1 MAEVGC
7 SYSIS
12 IGLFVCFFLSR
23 KSTLSKLVAAFEFSF
38 ESTVGNQSQYL
49 IKLQL
54 ASYGL
59 KCRYVKF

>member
-23 KSTLSKLVAAFEFSF
+23 KSTLSKLVDAFEFSF
-38 ESTVGNQSQYL
+38 ESTVGNQSQYFNWL
-49 IKLQL
+49 LM
-54 ASYGL
+54 
-59 KCRYVKF
+59 V